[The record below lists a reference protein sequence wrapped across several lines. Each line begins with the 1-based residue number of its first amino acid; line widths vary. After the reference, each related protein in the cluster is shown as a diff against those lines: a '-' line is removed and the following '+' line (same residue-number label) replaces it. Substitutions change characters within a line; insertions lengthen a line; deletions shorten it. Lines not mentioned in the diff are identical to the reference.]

1 MFTNALK
8 PIDKATFVLL
18 PKKIISAVT
27 LSRPVVH
34 LFKLFLQLEVMTR
47 TAEKRFK
54 KRTHNIDNCQTANS
68 YELQKKRQCELI

>member
-1 MFTNALK
+1 MFTNALE

-18 PKKIISAVT
+18 PKINISAVT

-34 LFKLFLQLEVMTR
+34 LFKPFLQLEVMTR
-47 TAEKRFK
+47 TAKKRLK

-68 YELQKKRQCELI
+68 YELQKKRQCELF